1 MRRLDMDD
9 EGSLIPLIAFYFVVA
24 ATLILVVTDASKYY
38 LARRS
43 LQSAADAAALA
54 SAQSVASGDI
64 YQGAASG
71 QGLRLDGD
79 VCQALEQYGT
89 ANHLDTQFEDL
100 SMRAYAN
107 DSPGTCMATGADH
120 VTVVATSTVS
130 LPLVDILGT
139 VDKKFADGVKL
150 TVLAHAALR
159 CETC

>member
-1 MRRLDMDD
+1 MRRRVPDD

-54 SAQSVASGDI
+54 SAQSVSSNDI
-64 YQGAASG
+64 YAGGASG
-71 QGLRLDGD
+71 QRLTLDGD
-79 VCQALEQYGT
+79 VCEALDAYGQ
-89 ANHLDTQFEDL
+89 ANHLASRFEKL
-100 SMRAYAN
+100 SMKAYAD
-107 DSPGTCMATGADH
+107 DSPGTCVAAGADH

-139 VDKKFADGVKL
+139 VDTKFADGVKL
-150 TVLAHAALR
+150 TVVAHAALR
-159 CETC
+159 CDTC